1 MVRRRMKDMDGNS
14 GEPCLRVAAATARG
28 ISPVFLKNRFTDWIR
43 EPGRCHAFAL
53 ITPSFSVNVKTLSAK
68 EIIDT
73 LNAV

>member
-1 MVRRRMKDMDGNS
+1 MKDMDGNS

-53 ITPSFSVNVKTLSAK
+53 ITPSFGVNVKTLSAK